1 MECAMRMAK
10 VAVGCD
16 HGGFPL
22 KDAVV
27 ATLEDL
33 GAEVVD
39 FGCDSTESVDYP
51 KYGYKVAKAVASG
64 ECDLGVIMCGTGIGI
79 SIAANKV
86 KGVRAGLATNAFMAE
101 MTRRHNDANVLA
113 LGGRVVTPE
122 EVKDIVAAWYNASY
136 EGGRHQKRLDMI
148 NEIEEIERND

>member
-1 MECAMRMAK
+1 MLFR
-10 VAVGCD
+10 
-16 HGGFPL
+16 
-22 KDAVV
+22 
-27 ATLEDL
+27 
-33 GAEVVD
+33 
-39 FGCDSTESVDYP
+39 S
-51 KYGYKVAKAVASG
+51 ASG

-86 KGVRAGLATNAFMAE
+86 KGIRAGLAVNAFMAE

-122 EVKDIVAAWYNASY
+122 EAKDIVAAWYNASY

>member
-1 MECAMRMAK
+1 MRMAK

-27 ATLEDL
+27 ATLESL

-64 ECDLGVIMCGTGIGI
+64 ESDLGVIMCGTGIGI

-86 KGVRAGLATNAFMAE
+86 KGIRAGLAVNAFMAE

-122 EVKDIVAAWYNASY
+122 EAKDIVAAWYNASY

>member
-1 MECAMRMAK
+1 MRMAK

-16 HGGFPL
+16 HGGYPL
-22 KDAVV
+22 KGAVV
-27 ATLEDL
+27 AALEEL
-33 GAEVVD
+33 GAEIVD
-39 FGCDSTESVDYP
+39 FGCDSIESVDYP

-79 SIAANKV
+79 SIAANNV
-86 KGVRAGLATNAFMAE
+86 KGVRAGLAANTFMAE

-122 EVKDIVAAWYNASY
+122 EAKDIVKAWYNASY

-148 NEIEEIERND
+148 NEIEEIEHND

>member
-1 MECAMRMAK
+1 MESVRLMAK

-16 HGGFPL
+16 HGGYPL
-22 KDAVV
+22 KDTVV
-27 ATLEDL
+27 SVLESL

-64 ECDLGVIMCGTGIGI
+64 ECDLGVVMCGTGIGI

-101 MTRRHNDANVLA
+101 MTRRHNNANVLA

-122 EVKDIVAAWYNASY
+122 EAKDIVTAWYNATY

-148 NEIEEIERND
+148 EEIEDIERND

>member
-1 MECAMRMAK
+1 MRMAK

-27 ATLEDL
+27 ATLESL

-86 KGVRAGLATNAFMAE
+86 KGACRQRFYGGDDQTSQRRQRLG
-101 MTRRHNDANVLA
+101 TRRTRGYARRGKRHRCGVVQRLVR
-113 LGGRVVTPE
+113 GRKASKTP
-122 EVKDIVAAWYNASY
+122 
-136 EGGRHQKRLDMI
+136 
-148 NEIEEIERND
+148 